1 MQFKYCSLVEIP
13 WSGQL
18 FEHRVQLVFKVAS
31 TLAFSNYI
39 SIPNSRLRTRNTICI
54 HFWVIDESF
63 KKILV
68 LRTTYPWKHGD
79 AIAFLHLPQIC
90 EKSGSFWNS
99 LSWGLIYNYFEF
111 CHFSFFRFFF
121 GNGVFEKALV
131 ETFGCYNETN
141 HKQCLNRHF

>member
-39 SIPNSRLRTRNTICI
+39 SIPNSRLRTRNTNCI

-68 LRTTYPWKHGD
+68 LRTTYPRKHGD
-79 AIAFLHLPQIC
+79 AIAFLHLLQFVRNLEVSETVYHEDLYIIIL
-90 EKSGSFWNS
+90 SSATFLSFVFF
-99 LSWGLIYNYFEF
+99 LGTA
-111 CHFSFFRFFF
+111 FSR
-121 GNGVFEKALV
+121 KL
-131 ETFGCYNETN
+131 
-141 HKQCLNRHF
+141 